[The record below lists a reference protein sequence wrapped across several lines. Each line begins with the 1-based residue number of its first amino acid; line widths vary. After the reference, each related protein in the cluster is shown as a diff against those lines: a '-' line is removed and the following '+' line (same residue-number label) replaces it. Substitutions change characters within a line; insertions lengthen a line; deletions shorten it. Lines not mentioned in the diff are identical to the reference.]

1 MTIYVIQNLIQ
12 LDLIKMHHHE
22 DHYLYSSIN
31 LYRTLWNVLHN
42 KKNTYENDHY
52 WKFYWYVRMYLEI
65 NMYVLSLLKYRF
77 HLIC

>member
-1 MTIYVIQNLIQ
+1 MTFYVIQNLIQ

-42 KKNTYENDHY
+42 NKKIHM
-52 WKFYWYVRMYLEI
+52 RMTI
-65 NMYVLSLLKYRF
+65 TGNVTGMYA
-77 HLIC
+77 CT